1 MLGISASIFNEAG
14 SVVRDWLKNPLNSS
28 FFFWY
33 FMPAVG
39 FVLLHLFTIWPLLGR
54 PTPPLLTGDIPHV
67 ESATELIL
75 AILSASLFQL
85 ILLPLL
91 FGVFL
96 SALSA
101 RVLKLYQGTLP
112 LARPLF
118 QPWLARNRRRNVDL
132 YTKLRTLRRQYLFL
146 VTQGVLL
153 ESVHGEEK
161 ATEVPEHDRDALI
174 NQLKQE
180 TQLLHEELES
190 NPSVPDLPVDIDRVG
205 ATDLA
210 NTLALAEE
218 YPFERYAMD
227 AAVFWPRLS
236 AEIEAEKA
244 EGLKAS
250 FATMN
255 GLLNL
260 SLMIYLSAIEFGV
273 VGFAFVA
280 GWNPAR
286 ADTPQPHWVT
296 WLPNHK
302 PAVAGL
308 TLLSTFLLAVIGYGA
323 YRAAVASA
331 RAVGNAMR
339 TAFDYYRGNILQRFN
354 LKMPNDL
361 EEERVLWLKL
371 AAFIRRGESFY
382 FPTEYRIQGKS

>member
-14 SVVRDWLKNPLNSS
+14 SVVRDWLKNPLNAS

-33 FMPAVG
+33 FLTAVA
-39 FVLLHLFTIWPLLGR
+39 FVLIHLFTIWPLLGR
-54 PTPPLLTGDIPHV
+54 PTPQLLNGDIR
-67 ESATELIL
+67 EI
-75 AILSASLFQL
+75 ISASLFEL

-91 FGVFL
+91 LGVFL

-112 LARPLF
+112 IARLLF
-118 QPWLARNRRRNVDL
+118 QPWLTRNRRRNVEL
-132 YTKLRTLRRQYLFL
+132 YSRLRTLRRQYLFL
-146 VTQGVLL
+146 VSQGVLL
-153 ESVHGEEK
+153 ESDGGQEK
-161 ATEVPEHDRDALI
+161 ATPVAESERAELI
-174 NQLKQE
+174 DKLKQE

-227 AAVFWPRLS
+227 AAVFWPRLA

-244 EGLKAS
+244 DGLKAS

-260 SLMIYLSAIEFGV
+260 SLLIYLSALEFAI
-273 VGFAFVA
+273 VGFAIVA
-280 GWNPAR
+280 GWNPTR
-286 ADTPQPHWVT
+286 ANTSPPMWVT

-308 TLLSTFLLAVIGYGA
+308 TLLLAFLLAVIGYGA
-323 YRAAVASA
+323 YRAAVASG
-331 RAVGNAMR
+331 RAVGNMMR
-339 TAFDYYRGNILQRFN
+339 TAFDYYRGAVLQRFS

-382 FPTEYRIQGKS
+382 FPAEYRIQGKT

>member
-39 FVLLHLFTIWPLLGR
+39 FVLLHLFTIWPVLGR
-54 PTPPLLTGDIPHV
+54 PTPQLLTGNLSQIKT
-67 ESATELIL
+67 ATELL
-75 AILSASLFQL
+75 AAILSASLVQL
-85 ILLPLL
+85 VVVPLL
-91 FGVFL
+91 LGVLL

-101 RVLKLYQGTLP
+101 RVLRLYQGTLP
-112 LARPLF
+112 IARPLF
-118 QPWLARNRRRNVDL
+118 RPWLARNRRRNIEL
-132 YTKLRTLRRQYLFL
+132 YSKLRTLRRQYLFL

-153 ESVHGEEK
+153 ESVNGEEK
-161 ATEVPEHDRDALI
+161 AKEISEGDREALI
-174 NQLKQE
+174 NQLKQD
-180 TQLLHEELES
+180 TQLVHEELES
-190 NPSVPDLPVDIDRVG
+190 NPAAPDLPVDIDRVG

-227 AAVFWPRLS
+227 PAVFWPRLS
-236 AEIEAEKA
+236 SEIDAEKA
-244 EGLKAS
+244 DGLKAS

-260 SLMIYLSAIEFGV
+260 SLMIYLGAAEVAIA
-273 VGFAFVA
+273 GFAIVA
-280 GWNPAR
+280 KWIPTR
-286 ADTPQPHWVT
+286 VDDSQPMWVR
-296 WLPNHK
+296 WLPEYR

-308 TLLSTFLLAVIGYGA
+308 TLALAFLLAIIGYGA

-339 TAFDYYRGNILQRFN
+339 TAFDYYRGNVLKRFN
-354 LKMPNDL
+354 LKMPNNL

-371 AAFIRRGESFY
+371 GAFVRRGESFY
-382 FPTEYRIQGKS
+382 YPSEYRSGS

>member
-33 FMPAVG
+33 FMPALA
-39 FVLLHLFTIWPLLGR
+39 FVLLQLVTIGPLFGQPIPEFLADKPEKIEGTVDFIFWILKGSFVLLILMPLLLGM
-54 PTPPLLTGDIPHV
+54 L
-67 ESATELIL
+67 
-75 AILSASLFQL
+75 
-85 ILLPLL
+85 
-91 FGVFL
+91 L

-101 RVLKLYQGTLP
+101 RVLRLYQGTLP

-118 QPWLARNRRRNVDL
+118 QPWLRRNRRRNVEL
-132 YTKLRTLRRQYLFL
+132 YSNLRTLRRQYLFL
-146 VTQGVLL
+146 VSQGLLL
-153 ESVHGEEK
+153 ESIDGEEK
-161 ATEVPEHDRDALI
+161 AREVTGSERDSLI
-174 NQLKQE
+174 DKLKQE
-180 TQLLHEELES
+180 TQLIHEELES
-190 NPSVPDLPVDIDRVG
+190 NPSAPDLPVDIDRVG

-227 AAVFWPRLS
+227 AAVFWPRIS
-236 AEIEAEKA
+236 AEYEAEKPG
-244 EGLKAS
+244 GLTAS

-260 SLMIYLSAIEFGV
+260 SLLIYLSALEFAI
-273 VGFAFVA
+273 VGFAIVA
-280 GWNPAR
+280 GWVPVGASQH
-286 ADTPQPHWVT
+286 ASIL
-296 WLPNHK
+296 WLTNNQQ
-302 PAVAGL
+302 AVAGL
-308 TLLSTFLLAVIGYGA
+308 TLLLVLLLAVIGYGA
-323 YRAAVASA
+323 YRAAIASA

-339 TAFDYYRGNILQRFN
+339 TAFDYYRDNVLKRFN

-382 FPTEYRIQGKS
+382 YPSEYRSGS

>member
-14 SVVRDWLKNPLNSS
+14 TVVRDWLKNPLNSS

-33 FMPAVG
+33 FMPALA
-39 FVLLHLFTIWPLLGR
+39 FVLLQLVIIGPLFGQPVPQFLAEKPEKIQGTVDFIFWILKGSFVLLILMPLLLGM
-54 PTPPLLTGDIPHV
+54 L
-67 ESATELIL
+67 
-75 AILSASLFQL
+75 
-85 ILLPLL
+85 
-91 FGVFL
+91 L
-96 SALSA
+96 SALSG
-101 RVLKLYQGTLP
+101 RVFRLYQGTLP

-118 QPWLARNRRRNVDL
+118 QPWLRRNRRRNVKL
-132 YTKLRTLRRQYLFL
+132 YANLRTLRRQYLFL
-146 VTQGVLL
+146 VSQGLWL
-153 ESVHGEEK
+153 ESIDGEEK
-161 ATEVPEHDRDALI
+161 ARKVTASERDTLI
-174 NQLKQE
+174 DKLKQD

-190 NPSVPDLPVDIDRVG
+190 NPSAPDLPVDIDRVG

-218 YPFERYAMD
+218 YSFERYAMD
-227 AAVFWPRLS
+227 AAVFWPRIS
-236 AEIEAEKA
+236 AEYEAEKPG
-244 EGLKAS
+244 GLTAS

-260 SLMIYLSAIEFGV
+260 SLLIYLSALEFAI
-273 VGFAFVA
+273 VGSALVA
-280 GWNPAR
+280 GWIPIGATQH
-286 ADTPQPHWVT
+286 ASIL
-296 WLPNHK
+296 WLTNNQQ
-302 PAVAGL
+302 AVAGL
-308 TLLSTFLLAVIGYGA
+308 TLLLVLLLAVIGYGA

-339 TAFDYYRGNILQRFN
+339 TAFDYYRDDVLKRFN

-382 FPTEYRIQGKS
+382 YPSEYRSGS

>member
-39 FVLLHLFTIWPLLGR
+39 FVLFHLFTIWPLLGR
-54 PTPPLLTGDIPHV
+54 PTPQLLSGEIPHV
-67 ESATELIL
+67 ESAAELIF

-91 FGVFL
+91 LGVLF

-101 RVLKLYQGTLP
+101 RVLRLYQGTLP
-112 LARPLF
+112 LTRPLF
-118 QPWLARNRRRNVDL
+118 QPWLARNRRRNIDL

-153 ESVHGEEK
+153 ESVGGEEK
-161 ATEVPEHDRDALI
+161 PAEVPEGERDALI
-174 NQLKQE
+174 NRLKQE

-190 NPSVPDLPVDIDRVG
+190 KPTAPDLPVDIDRVG

-244 EGLKAS
+244 DGLKAS

-260 SLMIYLSAIEFGV
+260 SLMIYLSAIEFAI
-273 VGFAFVA
+273 VGFAIVA
-280 GWNPAR
+280 GWNPTH
-286 ADTPQPHWVT
+286 ADIRQPLWVT
-296 WLPNHK
+296 WLPHHK

-308 TLLSTFLLAVIGYGA
+308 TLLLAFLFAVIGYGA

-331 RAVGNAMR
+331 RAVGNSMR
-339 TAFDYYRGNILQRFN
+339 TAFDYYRGNVLRRFN

-371 AAFIRRGESFY
+371 GAFIRRGESFY
-382 FPTEYRIQGKS
+382 YPSKYRSES

>member
-1 MLGISASIFNEAG
+1 
-14 SVVRDWLKNPLNSS
+14 VVRDWLKNPLNSS

-33 FMPAVG
+33 FLPAVA
-39 FVLLHLFTIWPLLGR
+39 FVLLHLVTIGPLLGQ
-54 PTPPLLTGDIPHV
+54 PVPQFLADKPEKIEGTVDFIFWVLKGSFVL
-67 ESATELIL
+67 LIL
-75 AILSASLFQL
+75 V
-85 ILLPLL
+85 PLL
-91 FGVFL
+91 FGMLL

-112 LARPLF
+112 LASPLF
-118 QPWLARNRRRNVDL
+118 QPWVKRNRRRNIEL

-146 VTQGVLL
+146 VSQGVLL
-153 ESVHGEEK
+153 ETINGQEK
-161 ATEVPEHDRDALI
+161 AVAVAESERDALI
-174 NQLKQE
+174 DKLKQD
-180 TQLLHEELES
+180 TQLIHEDLES
-190 NPSVPDLPVDIDRVG
+190 NPNAPDLPVDIERIG

-236 AEIEAEKA
+236 AEIEATKA
-244 EGLKAS
+244 DSLKAS

-260 SLMIYLSAIEFGV
+260 SLLIYLTAVEFAI
-273 VGFAFVA
+273 VGFSIVA

-286 ADTPQPHWVT
+286 TGITQPLWVS
-296 WLPNHK
+296 WLPNHR

-308 TLLSTFLLAVIGYGA
+308 TLLLALLLAVIGYGS

-331 RAVGNAMR
+331 RAVANAMR
-339 TAFDYYRGNILQRFN
+339 TTFDYYRGNVLKRFN
-354 LKMPNDL
+354 LKMPDDL

-382 FPTEYRIQGKS
+382 YPSEYRSRD

>member
-39 FVLLHLFTIWPLLGR
+39 VVLLNLFTIWPLLGR
-54 PTPPLLTGDIPHV
+54 PTPQLLTGDIPHV
-67 ESATELIL
+67 GSATELLL
-75 AILSASLFQL
+75 AVLGASFFKL

-91 FGVFL
+91 LAVLL

-101 RVLKLYQGTLP
+101 RVLRLYQGTLP

-118 QPWLARNRRRNVDL
+118 QPWLRRNRRRNVDL
-132 YTKLRTLRRQYLFL
+132 YSKLRTLRRQYLFL

-153 ESVHGEEK
+153 ESVDGEEK
-161 ATEVPEHDRDALI
+161 PAEVPEGERDTLI
-174 NQLKQE
+174 TRLKQE

-190 NPSVPDLPVDIDRVG
+190 NSSAPDLPVDIDRVG

-244 EGLKAS
+244 DGLKAS
-250 FATMN
+250 FASMN

-260 SLMIYLSAIEFGV
+260 SLMIYLLAIEFAI
-273 VGFAFVA
+273 VGFAIVA
-280 GWNPAR
+280 GWNPTNGDPGQAC
-286 ADTPQPHWVT
+286 WIK
-296 WLPNHK
+296 WLPDHK
-302 PAVAGL
+302 RAVAGL
-308 TLLSTFLLAVIGYGA
+308 TLLAVFLLALVAYGA
-323 YRAAVASA
+323 YRAAVGAA
-331 RAVGNAMR
+331 RAVGNSMR
-339 TAFDYYRGNILQRFN
+339 TAFDYYRGNVLRRFN
-354 LKMPNDL
+354 LRMPNDL

-371 AAFIRRGESFY
+371 GAFIRRGESFY
-382 FPTEYRIQGKS
+382 YPSEYRSES

>member
-33 FMPAVG
+33 FLPAVA
-39 FVLLHLFTIWPLLGR
+39 FALLHLFTIWPMLGR
-54 PTPPLLTGDIPHV
+54 PTPQLLSGEIPHV
-67 ESATELIL
+67 ESPAELVL

-91 FGVFL
+91 FGVLL

-101 RVLKLYQGTLP
+101 RVLRLYQGTLP
-112 LARPLF
+112 VARPLF
-118 QPWLARNRRRNVDL
+118 QPWLARNRRRNIEL

-153 ESVHGEEK
+153 ESVDGQEK
-161 ATEVPEHDRDALI
+161 ATEITEAERDARI

-190 NPSVPDLPVDIDRVG
+190 NPTAPDLPVDIDRVG

-260 SLMIYLSAIEFGV
+260 SLMIYLSAIEFAI
-273 VGFAFVA
+273 VGFAVVA

-286 ADTPQPHWVT
+286 ANVRQPVWVT

-308 TLLSTFLLAVIGYGA
+308 TLVAAFLLAVIGYGA

-339 TAFDYYRGNILQRFN
+339 TSFDYYRGSVLKRFN

-382 FPTEYRIQGKS
+382 FPTEYRIQEKT

>member
-33 FMPAVG
+33 FLPAVA
-39 FVLLHLFTIWPLLGR
+39 FALLHLFTIWPLLGR
-54 PTPPLLTGDIPHV
+54 PTPQLLTGDIPRV
-67 ESATELIL
+67 ANATELVL

-91 FGVFL
+91 FAVLL

-101 RVLKLYQGTLP
+101 RVLRLYQGSLP

-118 QPWLARNRRRNVDL
+118 QPWLKRNRRRNDEL
-132 YTKLRTLRRQYLFL
+132 YAALRTLRHQYQFL
-146 VTQGVLL
+146 VTQGVLVEL
-153 ESVHGEEK
+153 INGEQKE
-161 ATEVPEHDRDALI
+161 TQVPKEARDALI
-174 NQLKQE
+174 DELKQKM
-180 TQLLHEELES
+180 QQVHDELEA
-190 NPSVPDLPVDIDRVG
+190 NPTLPDLPVDNGRVG

-218 YPFERYAMD
+218 YPFERYSMD
-227 AAVFWPRLS
+227 AAVFWPRIS
-236 AEIEAEKA
+236 AEIEAQKA

-250 FATMN
+250 FSTMN

-260 SLMIYLSAIEFGV
+260 SLMFYLSAIEFAI
-273 VGFAFVA
+273 VGFAIVA
-280 GWNPAR
+280 GWNPTR
-286 ADTPQPHWVT
+286 ANLRQPMWVT

-308 TLLSTFLLAVIGYGA
+308 TLLTAFLLTLIGYGA
-323 YRAAVASA
+323 YRAAVGAA

-354 LKMPNDL
+354 LKMPTDL
-361 EEERVLWLKL
+361 EEERVLWLRL
-371 AAFIRRGESFY
+371 GAFIRRGESFY
-382 FPTEYRIQGKS
+382 FPSRQEEG